1 MELTG
6 VLRALCA
13 GREQW
18 ADMSHNTPL
27 RETARAWYYAAAD
40 AAAALV
46 GRLRRRTNRTHLHE
60 RIERLAGDIV
70 AIAESIEADL
80 AQLSGGADLTNVAR
94 LCTRSKTLAE
104 QSARLR
110 GGTAEVEDV
119 ANRLHDEH
127 WRMVN
132 LRSELDALMVRR
144 RDGDSSLRMCKFAT
158 GGKPARSRWSST
170 LSHTS
175 SHAGSHTTRSTLD

>member
-1 MELTG
+1 
-6 VLRALCA
+6 
-13 GREQW
+13 
-18 ADMSHNTPL
+18 MSHNNRF
-27 RETARAWYYAAAD
+27 RETVRSWYFAAAD
-40 AAAALV
+40 AMEHLA
-46 GRLRRRTNRTHLHE
+46 GKLRTRTNRTHLHE
-60 RIERLAGDIV
+60 RIERLAEEIV

-80 AQLSGGADLTNVAR
+80 AQLPAGSDLTNVAR
-94 LCTRSKTLAE
+94 LCTRSKTMAE
-104 QSARLR
+104 QNARPR
-110 GGTAEVEDV
+110 GKVDLEDV

-158 GGKPARSRWSST
+158 GGKPSRSRWSST

-175 SHAGSHTTRSTLD
+175 SHAHSHTTRSTID